1 MPPVPQGT
9 FTLWLEERKLPPLD
23 EATLAKAAT
32 FVPMLS
38 AEWQMQNDPENG
50 KSPSDGDKFQYDGK
64 FIANSKVTGAWTT
77 VAQVNA
83 VGDFDPQAK
92 PNPGRSP
99 LKKIIFQDQGAT
111 DSPSRIWSGDTL
123 MDLERN
129 EALKITAESINGSDY
144 LFIECG
150 GFGPKNPAGWQC
162 PLMVLKRD

>member
-1 MPPVPQGT
+1 
-9 FTLWLEERKLPPLD
+9 
-23 EATLAKAAT
+23 
-32 FVPMLS
+32 MLS
-38 AEWQMQNDPENG
+38 SEWQMQNDPENG
-50 KSPSDGDKFQYDGK
+50 KSPSDGDKFQYSGK
-64 FIANSKVTGAWTT
+64 FIANSKIPGAWTT

-99 LKKIIFQDQGAT
+99 LKKISFQEQGTT

-144 LFIECG
+144 LFIESG